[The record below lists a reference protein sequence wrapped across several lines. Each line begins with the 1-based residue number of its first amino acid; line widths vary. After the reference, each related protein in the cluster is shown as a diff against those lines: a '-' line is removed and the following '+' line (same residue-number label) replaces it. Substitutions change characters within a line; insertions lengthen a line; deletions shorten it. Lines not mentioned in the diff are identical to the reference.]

1 MWKCDTYKESKMQ
14 ISWEKEVCVC
24 FFFERDGEWQEIVSC
39 FYWFYGQRRY
49 YSDKLT
55 LVRVLAF

>member
-24 FFFERDGEWQEIVSC
+24 FFLRGMEG
-39 FYWFYGQRRY
+39 GRRY
-49 YSDKLT
+49 FLVFIGFMDKEGIIQIS
-55 LVRVLAF
+55 

>member
-1 MWKCDTYKESKMQ
+1 MGERS
-14 ISWEKEVCVC
+14 VCMF
-24 FFFERDGEWQEIVSC
+24 FFFEGDGEWQEIVSC